1 MSIPEVLENV
11 KVSERQAIAWSQRGI
26 RTDFLDYMRR
36 NGQIEEG
43 RGPRVYVK
51 LGMASLCAC
60 GRRKHTDAK
69 MCKESRFQ
77 KGLIE

>member
-1 MSIPEVLENV
+1 MLPLIDGTF
-11 KVSERQAIAWSQRGI
+11 SEKQAIAWCRRGI
-26 RTDFLDYMRR
+26 GPGFLAYIQR

-60 GRRKHTDAK
+60 GRRKHTDAQ
-69 MCKESRFQ
+69 MCKECRFQ
-77 KGLIE
+77 KGLVE